1 MLWEQGLSPALGGAG
16 LESLEATSTPVSHI
30 HAHSASC
37 GAVQFYLLSTAS
49 SGALVPTEG
58 GVRSLGPSPWTWRRT
73 RAFCSSWSRKRKGHS
88 IRSQRGWFRSQGH
101 PSPCLCLQVGALTYL
116 SFIQQIVIKPL
127 EQQRLLFVVAVWT
140 AVT

>member
-1 MLWEQGLSPALGGAG
+1 MLWEQGLSPALCGAG
-16 LESLEATSTPVSHI
+16 LDSLEPPSTAVSHT

-37 GAVQFYLLSTAS
+37 GAVQLSHLSKAS
-49 SGALVPTEG
+49 SEALVPTEG

-73 RAFCSSWSRKRKGHS
+73 RAFCSSWIRKRKGHS
-88 IRSQRGWFRSQGH
+88 IRSQRDWFRSQGH

-127 EQQRLLFVVAVWT
+127 EQQRLLIVAVWT
-140 AVT
+140 AAT